1 MISRSDA
8 PLTSCDKTRPSR
20 AQRVHAWLALL
31 TCALLCVSGVWAV
44 EDVPS
49 KVAPDRPDVSNST
62 ETVPLGALQIE
73 TGLEYARSSVA
84 DGPDERRLAAQATIR
99 TGLTD
104 RLEVRLEGEPLVRLR
119 QEQDDTGIGDLDLGL
134 KYRFFDPPEGQ
145 WWPSLGVQPF
155 IKVPVAKTPIGSAR
169 TDFGLLALATQE
181 LPWQLSLDVNAGL
194 VAVGQPHGYL
204 LQALASASVSRE
216 FTERLSPFVEVFFAS
231 RDERDGR
238 DTLGLDAGVIYFLT
252 RRLALDAAMA
262 AAFRGNGPDYAFRAG
277 FSLRIGR

>member
-1 MISRSDA
+1 MTPHADSSLPPRDTI
-8 PLTSCDKTRPSR
+8 PLAR
-20 AQRVHAWLALL
+20 AQRVHRWLALA
-31 TCALLCVSGVWAV
+31 CALLCVSGVWAA
-44 EDVPS
+44 EDMPS
-49 KVAPDRPDVSNST
+49 KVAPDRPTVSNST
-62 ETVPLGALQIE
+62 ETVPVGAVQIE
-73 TGLEYARSSVA
+73 LGLEYARSSVV

-119 QEQDDTGIGDLDLGL
+119 QEQDDTGIGDLALGL

-155 IKVPVAKTPIGSAR
+155 VKLPVAKTPIGSER
-169 TDFGLLALATQE
+169 TDFGLRLLASRE
-181 LPWQLSLDVNAGL
+181 LPWELSLDVNAGL

-216 FTERLSPFVEVFFAS
+216 FMGGLSPFVEVFFAS

-252 RRLALDAAMA
+252 RRVALDAAVE

-277 FSLRIGR
+277 FSLRMGR